1 VIDIGDIEYAAKR
14 LVGVAIPTPTVPSR
28 TLSALAGRS
37 VSLKPEHLQ
46 RTGSFKIRG
55 AYNRIS
61 TLAAVGA
68 TSAVVAA
75 SAGNHA
81 QGVALAASLSGLTS
95 TVFMPVDAAHPKVE
109 ATRSYGAH
117 VVQIGETVD
126 DCIREAR
133 EFADASGAVFVPPFD
148 DPLVVAGQ
156 GTVGLEIAIET
167 PNPQVIAVPVGGGG
181 LLGGIAVAIAN
192 RLPGAR
198 VVGVEAAGAAS
209 MTAAIQMGSPVVLE
223 NVSTMADG
231 IALRSVSDLTLE
243 LAEAY
248 VSEIVTVD
256 EEEISRAVLLLLERC
271 KWVVEP
277 AGAAGLA
284 AVLSGKIEGA
294 DEVAVVLSG
303 GNVDPLLLTRLIEHG
318 MSASGR
324 FVILRVVLS
333 DRPGALAG
341 LTAALAELRLNVLSV
356 DHHRRSS
363 ELDWDQTEVLL
374 TLETRDPEHRA
385 KVVPFLEARGY
396 RATVTS

>member
-1 VIDIGDIEYAAKR
+1 
-14 LVGVAIPTPTVPSR
+14 
-28 TLSALAGRS
+28 
-37 VSLKPEHLQ
+37 
-46 RTGSFKIRG
+46 
-55 AYNRIS
+55 
-61 TLAAVGA
+61 
-68 TSAVVAA
+68 
-75 SAGNHA
+75 
-81 QGVALAASLSGLTS
+81 
-95 TVFMPVDAAHPKVE
+95 
-109 ATRSYGAH
+109 
-117 VVQIGETVD
+117 
-126 DCIREAR
+126 
-133 EFADASGAVFVPPFD
+133 
-148 DPLVVAGQ
+148 
-156 GTVGLEIAIET
+156 VGLEIPIDT
-167 PNPQVIAVPVGGGG
+167 PNPQVIVVPVGGGG
-181 LLGGIAVAIAN
+181 LLGGIAVAMAN

-209 MTAAIQMGSPVVLE
+209 MTAAIQMGSPVILE

-231 IALRSVSDLTLE
+231 IALRSVSELTLE

-277 AGAAGLA
+277 AGAAALA
-284 AVLSGKIEGA
+284 AVLSGKIEGT

-318 MSASGR
+318 MSASAR

-385 KVVPFLEARGY
+385 EVVPFLEARGY
-396 RATVTS
+396 RATGTF